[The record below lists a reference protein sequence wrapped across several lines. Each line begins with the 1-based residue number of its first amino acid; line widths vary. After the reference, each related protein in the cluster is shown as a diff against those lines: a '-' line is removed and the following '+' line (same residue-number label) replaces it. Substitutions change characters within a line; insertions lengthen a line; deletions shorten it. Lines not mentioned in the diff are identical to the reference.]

1 MSPLQSTCLSHWFKD
16 RLDST
21 KMRDLGCCA
30 QDMKGKAWTEGS
42 RMLTKFWPC
51 YYVATVHESLGGLEH
66 MERPPKSFERK
77 LDPATLGIQMAHWEW
92 SSLPKR
98 QKRLWFLGILRF
110 EKSCSWRSLFNSGPN
125 SKMSPTQSTCLNHGF
140 KDTLIKLVTKMIE
153 WIYWSH
159 EGNAFCFWPTVSH
172 MLSMRYQNPVPQC
185 WKNLE
190 KPLLDT
196 AGLSKRVYGSWEL
209 RKPGKATKVIWKK
222 AGTPDRWKWCRT

>member
-1 MSPLQSTCLSHWFKD
+1 MNSTQSMCLTHSQED
-16 RLDST
+16 RFHKKWSN
-21 KMRDLGCCA
+21 LGCCEV
-30 QDMKGKAWTEGS
+30 MMERCFLLLKENWTLRPWGFKWPTEGGQVS
-42 RMLTKFWPC
+42 
-51 YYVATVHESLGGLEH
+51 
-66 MERPPKSFERK
+66 
-77 LDPATLGIQMAHWEW
+77 Q
-92 SSLPKR
+92 KR

-196 AGLSKRVYGSWEL
+196 AGLDKRVYGSWEL
-209 RKPGKATKVIWKK
+209 RRPGKATKVIWKESWNPWPLEMVPNLN
-222 AGTPDRWKWCRT
+222 GPPSVLIDPRIRLPP

>member
-1 MSPLQSTCLSHWFKD
+1 MLRTRFDSGMLWILSTRHE
-16 RLDST
+16 
-21 KMRDLGCCA
+21 
-30 QDMKGKAWTEGS
+30 GKKTWTEGF

-51 YYVATVHESLGGLEH
+51 YYGSSKVWEELLMTFPFQLWAKQQNEPYTIHLFESW
-66 MERPPKSFERK
+66 
-77 LDPATLGIQMAHWEW
+77 IQGY
-92 SSLPKR
+92 SN
-98 QKRLWFLGILRF
+98 Q
-110 EKSCSWRSLFNSGPN
+110 
-125 SKMSPTQSTCLNHGF
+125 
-140 KDTLIKLVTKMIE
+140 VTKMIE

-196 AGLSKRVYGSWEL
+196 AGLDKRVYGSWEL
-209 RKPGKATKVIWKK
+209 RRTGKATKVIWKK

>member
-1 MSPLQSTCLSHWFKD
+1 MLRTRFDSGMLWILSTRHE
-16 RLDST
+16 
-21 KMRDLGCCA
+21 
-30 QDMKGKAWTEGS
+30 GK
-42 RMLTKFWPC
+42 K
-51 YYVATVHESLGGLEH
+51 H
-66 MERPPKSFERK
+66 ERK
-77 LDPATLGIQMAHWEW
+77 VSGCLQNFDHVTRVH
-92 SSLPKR
+92 
-98 QKRLWFLGILRF
+98 LRF

-140 KDTLIKLVTKMIE
+140 KDTLIKLVTKMIG

-159 EGNAFCFWPTVSH
+159 EGNAFCFWSTVSH